1 VPPKPVPKAMRTK
14 ADQGLRTPPGGPG
27 GALMRCRGRVPTR
40 WGRTRTSPASRR
52 RIAWPAWCAVALG
65 STPPGAA
72 ARRIA
77 AGSPRATATATWAS
91 AFSQVGLQPS
101 RRRRNPGRAERASA
115 RSAAAGRLVPPSLE
129 LRPSGRTFFFG
140 RIFFRME
147 QGRRARGRPRTRPH
161 VKLAPLTAAT
171 SPPSPAPLCFLLR
184 SPSPRN
190 RGPGRR
196 RRRGPCRSGCR
207 PIRFGAS
214 GARTGDR

>member
-1 VPPKPVPKAMRTK
+1 MLFPLFQVFPPVVLRQISARRGSSGDACQSTGRKRPFWYYTSEGEVPPKPVPKAMRTK

-101 RRRRNPGRAERASA
+101 RRRRNPGRAERASV

-161 VKLAPLTAAT
+161 VKLAP
-171 SPPSPAPLCFLLR
+171 
-184 SPSPRN
+184 
-190 RGPGRR
+190 
-196 RRRGPCRSGCR
+196 
-207 PIRFGAS
+207 
-214 GARTGDR
+214 